1 MYSAFAVIAT
11 VLIAL
16 GVWRAEDSK
25 WRIGRRGWRGQWL
38 FGSFCIGVM
47 VAGAFLIA
55 FDTAREL
62 QAQDA
67 ARVRSLR

>member
-1 MYSAFAVIAT
+1 MYAT
-11 VLIAL
+11 VAVLATLLVAFI
-16 GVWRAEDSK
+16 VWRAPDAK
-25 WRIGRRGWRGQWL
+25 WHIGRRSWRGQWL
-38 FGSFCIGVM
+38 FGAFCVGVM